1 MLCKMNSSWGL
12 ITLSFICLCFPSF
25 LWISKLKHPQK
36 KKKTKYQRDVHKF
49 KGEKIMFPNRE
60 KDRWKRKKIYLR
72 VLRLRSWSVNM
83 RSLNPWWIERLEI
96 GSRENGDFWDW
107 EWDFDLI
114 LRSENRSKMGLN
126 SLKIEACVW
135 ILWNSVWDEIS
146 ISILAVLSFC
156 LLLIWSLLLL
166 IWFLLLQRRL

>member
-1 MLCKMNSSWGL
+1 M
-12 ITLSFICLCFPSF
+12 
-25 LWISKLKHPQK
+25 
-36 KKKTKYQRDVHKF
+36 
-49 KGEKIMFPNRE
+49 
-60 KDRWKRKKIYLR
+60 KRKKIYLR

-83 RSLNPWWIERLEI
+83 RSLNPWWTERRSHECGDEEAAATARVWIVEGMEWSQLRVETWDLRLERLEI

-126 SLKIEACVW
+126 SLKTEACVW

-146 ISILAVLSFC
+146 ISILAVLSFY